1 MGSAIAILAAEHTAI
16 QRAVGVLGRLCEQA
30 AIGAA
35 DNHAHSAGQVLE
47 FLSEFAERCHNA
59 KEEELLF
66 PALARRGIPS
76 NRGPLAAQ
84 LAGRRQG
91 RQLMDAMTR
100 AQAAWA
106 AGNAGAGGRFSA
118 AATAYHALLEQHV
131 TAEQDVVF
139 AVANQVLDDVAQD
152 ALTHAFGQFELQ
164 VLGAGRR
171 SALYRQLD
179 RLLLRYPSAAVAAA
193 HARAGSKIQRA
204 TPRNSMTGRPPRRGP
219 TPVR

>member
-1 MGSAIAILAAEHTAI
+1 MGSATAILAAEHAAI

-30 AIGAA
+30 AAGAA
-35 DNHAHSAGQVLE
+35 DDHAHSAGQVLE
-47 FLSEFAERCHNA
+47 FLREFAQRCHNA

-66 PALARRGIPS
+66 PALVRRGIPS
-76 NRGPLAAQ
+76 NRGLLAAQ

-91 RQLMDAMTR
+91 RQLMDAMTW

-106 AGNAGAGGRFSA
+106 AGKAGAGSRFSA

-131 TAEQDVVF
+131 AAEHDVVF
-139 AVANQVLDDVAQD
+139 AVAEQALDDVAQD
-152 ALTHAFGQFELQ
+152 ALTHAFGRFELQ
-164 VLGAGRR
+164 VLGTGRR

-179 RLLLRYPSAAVAAA
+179 RLLLRYPSAAIATA
-193 HARAGSKIQRA
+193 HAGVASKTPGAELDNRLGSQ
-204 TPRNSMTGRPPRRGP
+204 PP